1 MTLNQ
6 QYKLSGSNLSFKDW
20 IELQKTIGIVDSN
33 KPETFESFSDSQNE
47 NFSIDYKGITGKQI
61 LIGLGVLALIGG
73 GIWAYKKYAK

>member
-20 IELQKTIGIVDSN
+20 IEMQKTIGIVDSN
-33 KPETFESFSDSQNE
+33 KPETFESFLDSQNE

>member
-20 IELQKTIGIVDSN
+20 IEMQKTIGIVDSN
-33 KPETFESFSDSQNE
+33 KPETFDSFSDSQNE

>member
-20 IELQKTIGIVDSN
+20 IEMQKTIGIVDSN

-73 GIWAYKKYAK
+73 GIWAYKKYGK

>member
-61 LIGLGVLALIGG
+61 LIGIGVLALIGG

>member
-20 IELQKTIGIVDSN
+20 IEMQKTIGIVDSN
-33 KPETFESFSDSQNE
+33 KPQTFEGFSDSQNE

-61 LIGLGVLALIGG
+61 LIGIGILALIGG
-73 GIWAYKKYAK
+73 GIWAYKKYSK

>member
-20 IELQKTIGIVDSN
+20 IELQKTIGIVDSD

-61 LIGLGVLALIGG
+61 LIGIGVLALIGG

>member
-20 IELQKTIGIVDSN
+20 IELQKTIGVVDSD

-61 LIGLGVLALIGG
+61 LIGIGILALIGG
-73 GIWAYKKYAK
+73 GIWAYKKYGK

>member
-20 IELQKTIGIVDSN
+20 IEMQKTIGIVDSN